1 MNARAARASGF
12 DLLRQYMDRKPDML
26 TRRISRAMNA
36 GGIVWREP
44 PGTSPPKAAVHRWT
58 NLDFLCRGK
67 APAAWKDYWPQDG
80 CGFSWDAVGRV
91 QIGKVGW
98 EWLPVTA
105 HVHPRELMRAHRGSI
120 DTTNR
125 RVISAVR
132 GAQQSFKVGADADWL
147 RGNMDL
153 ATRLS
158 ALSFLREYSVCVRML
173 FVHFYDDRKS
183 KNTLLPSQ
191 ADWRPAIAK
200 ADQQL
205 GLTGKSVLER
215 RICRMFLP
223 AICD

>member
-1 MNARAARASGF
+1 MNARTARISGF

-26 TRRISRAMNA
+26 ARWIKRTMKA
-36 GGIVWREP
+36 GGVVWREP
-44 PGTSPPKAAVHRWT
+44 PGTSGPKAAGPRWA

-105 HVHPRELMRAHRGSI
+105 HAHPKELERTYRGPI
-120 DTTNR
+120 DVADR
-125 RVISAVR
+125 RIVSAVR
-132 GAQQSFKVGADADWL
+132 GAQQSFKVGADNDWL
-147 RGNMDL
+147 RGNMDM
-153 ATRLS
+153 ATRL
-158 ALSFLREYSVCVRML
+158 ATLSFLRKHSVCVRML
-173 FVHFYDDRKS
+173 FVYFYDDRKS
-183 KNTLLPSQ
+183 SSRLLPALSDWEPVIAT
-191 ADWRPAIAK
+191 ADRR
-200 ADQQL
+200 L

-215 RICRMFLP
+215 RIYRMFLP